1 MYKLLLA
8 IGTIVILTACKS
20 SKANCDAYGDN
31 NTIKKEQ
38 RNS

>member
-1 MYKLLLA
+1 MYKLILI
-8 IGTIVILTACKS
+8 IGTILIASACKS